1 MNEAKL
7 IQEVRDFIAAHD
19 AVVTAHA
26 SQMAAETAYDN
37 AVAVNEA
44 EVDELVAE
52 NATEEAQLAASVSIA
67 TDGVIAAVDKLAAQK
82 SYLVGLLD
90 GIEGTDPT
98 PNDSPVV
105 VS

>member
-19 AVVTAHA
+19 ASVAAFNAKVD
-26 SQMAAETAYDN
+26 AETALDTEVSVN
-37 AVAVNEA
+37 AAERDAMAANHAIEEAGLIGAVNTAINTLNEA
-44 EVDELVAE
+44 E
-52 NATEEAQLAASVSIA
+52 T
-67 TDGVIAAVDKLAAQK
+67 KLADQK

-98 PNDSPVV
+98 PNAPTP
-105 VS
+105 

>member
-19 AVVTAHA
+19 ASVAALEAKV
-26 SQMAAETAYDN
+26 AAESALDN
-37 AVAVNEA
+37 EVNVNAA
-44 EVDELVAE
+44 ERDE
-52 NATEEAQLAASVSIA
+52 LAASHAVEEADLASAVNLAFDTLNIA
-67 TDGVIAAVDKLAAQK
+67 DAKLADQK

-98 PNDSPVV
+98 PNEPPVV